1 MENLRNRLDEKL
13 KYLYEMSNKYR
24 ELNKNTKNKYQYRE
38 NAINEQIEIL
48 EELRDD
54 QTNNTWTECYKEDLQ
69 ESKEGNK

>member
-1 MENLRNRLDEKL
+1 MENLKNRLDEKL

-54 QTNNTWTECYKEDLQ
+54 QTNNTWTECYKEDLS
-69 ESKEGNK
+69 ESK